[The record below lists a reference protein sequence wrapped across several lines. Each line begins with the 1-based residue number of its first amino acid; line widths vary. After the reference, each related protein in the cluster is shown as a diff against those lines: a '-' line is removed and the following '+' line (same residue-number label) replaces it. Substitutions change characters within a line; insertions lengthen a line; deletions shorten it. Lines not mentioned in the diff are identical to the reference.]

1 MKLHRFFVTIPLR
14 AGFARVLDAELANQL
29 KNVLKIAIG
38 EKIILVNEDGFEA
51 EAALKKISKNEIEV
65 EIESVAAN
73 TSEPSSQITL
83 YLAILKN
90 ENVELA
96 VQKAVECGA
105 STIIPIITAR
115 TVKLGIKLARLQ
127 KIAKEAAEQSGR
139 GKIPEVREP
148 EQFVDSLHFAK
159 SFDRGCIC
167 DITGEP
173 AQKVFTGPIQTVG
186 IWIGPEGGFST
197 EEIEQAKTAGLQP
210 VNLGQLTL
218 RAETAAMIATY
229 LATH

>member
-14 AGFARVLDAELANQL
+14 TGFARILDLELANQL

-65 EIESVAAN
+65 EIESVIAN

-83 YLAILKN
+83 YLSILKN
-90 ENVELA
+90 ENFELA
-96 VQKAVECGA
+96 VQKAVECGV
-105 STIIPIITAR
+105 STIVPIITTR

-139 GKIPEVREP
+139 GKIPEIREP
-148 EQFVDSLHFAK
+148 EQFTDSLHSTK

-167 DITGEP
+167 DLSGES

-186 IWIGPEGGFST
+186 IWIGPEGGFSA
-197 EEIEQAKTAGLQP
+197 EEIAQAKAAGLQA

-218 RAETAAMIATY
+218 RAETAAIIATY